1 VDDLYTHT
9 QATGENMQGMNVDQ
23 TYIIEVQRR
32 YISEGRNR
40 EALMEAA
47 IEQLG
52 DEQTKLVARIEELED
67 LAYPPVV
74 VEGTEQ
80 E

>member
-1 VDDLYTHT
+1 
-9 QATGENMQGMNVDQ
+9 MQGMNVDQ